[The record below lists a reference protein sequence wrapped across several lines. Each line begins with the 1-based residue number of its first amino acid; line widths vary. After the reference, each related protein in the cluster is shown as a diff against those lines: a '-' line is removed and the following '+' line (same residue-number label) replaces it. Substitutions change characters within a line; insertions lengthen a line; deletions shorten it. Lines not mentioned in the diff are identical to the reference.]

1 MSTTAHAKLEA
12 ENADLRAQITAMQD
26 ALTTERAEVAKERAE
41 YERELRAL
49 ALEIA
54 KFEEERRL
62 DRARRFGASSE
73 AGDHQYR
80 LFDEAESHAQ
90 SVDESAD
97 DNTQD
102 VPTTKPIKRRGKRQP
117 LPANLPR
124 VVVTHEP
131 ETTTCGC
138 GHEMSVIGE
147 KISEQL
153 DVIPAQVYVIE
164 THRPTLSCSRCD
176 ESIKTVPMPPQPI
189 PKSIASPGLLAHV
202 AVAKYSDGLPLYRQ
216 TKQFYRG
223 GIDLPR
229 NTLASHMLRTGEL
242 LQPLVDAMHNHVLEY
257 DVLQMD
263 ETTVQVLKEPGKV
276 AQSKSYMWVMKGGP
290 PDQPAVLYDY
300 ATSRSKDVPDRLLAG
315 YAGHLQTDGYAGYN
329 KVLAREGITGLGCWA
344 HARRKFVEAQKAL
357 PKAKQNKGTKV
368 QQALAWISKLYQIE
382 RAIADKP
389 PDERSQRR
397 QQDSAKVLQQFKVW
411 LDKQSVPPQS
421 LLGKAITYTLGQWPR
436 LVIYLEDERL
446 NIDNNGVEN
455 AIRPFAVGRKNWL
468 FSDSQSGANA
478 SANLYSVLET
488 ARANELND
496 YAYLKLVLTELPKL
510 KDASLNRLLPWNV
523 TEEELRSQLE
533 PLR

>member
-202 AVAKYSDGLPLYRQ
+202 AVAKYSDSLPLYLQ

-389 PDERSQRR
+389 SDERSQRR

-488 ARANELND
+488 C
-496 YAYLKLVLTELPKL
+496 
-510 KDASLNRLLPWNV
+510 LLYTSPSP
-523 TEEELRSQLE
+523 RDQRGSRM
-533 PLR
+533 PSSA